1 MQSLKQSCCG
11 WPMTKQPQRE
21 RWGSRPPAGPWR
33 PWWNAEQDAC
43 LSQRKSSPHLADQS
57 QIINEPSTPWMGVK
71 GRGQVRPSVHCK
83 LLPLRFP
90 RDKPRALNHSP
101 QGQIQTHRTQVATC
115 LQPHTTQH
123 TLRIVFFFF
132 WLLWAACGN
141 LVPWPGI
148 EPRPT
153 AVRPWS
159 PKHWTSREVPQ
170 GSSF

>member
-132 WLLWAACGN
+132 GCSER
-141 LVPWPGI
+141 LVG
-148 EPRPT
+148 T
-153 AVRPWS
+153 
-159 PKHWTSREVPQ
+159 
-170 GSSF
+170 